1 MKIVY
6 LSSYNIPSKVA
17 NSINV
22 ANMCQSF
29 YELGNDITLITPIY
43 HNTLKDNIYNF
54 YGIDKGIKIIRINRS
69 ISKLGLIFF
78 LMGVVINL
86 IRLKPDRVVG
96 RCVYS
101 CYLATLMG
109 YDVVFDSHRP
119 EWEGGEIYFSFFKK
133 MMASKNL
140 LRLAVNSNALKQIYD
155 ENDFMNQFSNKMIV
169 ANNGSRIFPLEQ
181 KIQLPGNNKVKVGY
195 VGHLYKGRGIDII
208 LECAKRLNHIDF
220 VLIGGEKEDIDF
232 WENNSEGKNL
242 YFLGFINP
250 QLIYKYRNSFDILLA
265 PYQNEVYTPAGF
277 NTVSFMNPI
286 KILEY
291 MSSNKPIIASSLPA
305 IHDILENEIN
315 GMLVKSDD
323 VSEWC
328 TQILRLS
335 LNQELSQ
342 KISLQAYQDFVNNY
356 TWKARVEKFLKN
368 LSFN

>member
-22 ANMCQSF
+22 INMCQAF
-29 YELGNDITLITPIY
+29 YELGNDITLVTPIY
-43 HNTLKDNIYNF
+43 HNTLKDDTYSF

-86 IRLKPDRVVG
+86 KRLKPDRVVG

-109 YDVVFDSHRP
+109 YEVVFDSHRP
-119 EWEGGEIYFSFFKK
+119 EWEGGKIYFSYFKK

-140 LRLAVNSNALKQIYD
+140 VKLALNSKALKQIY
-155 ENDFMNQFSNKMIV
+155 EKNNFMNQFSNKMIV

-208 LECAKRLNHIDF
+208 LECANTLRHLDF
-220 VLIGGEKEDIDF
+220 ILIGGEKEDIDF
-232 WENNSEGKNL
+232 WKNNSENKNL

-291 MSSNKPIIASSLPA
+291 MSSKKPIIASLLPA
-305 IHDILENEIN
+305 IQDVLQHEVN
-315 GMLVKSDD
+315 GLLVTSDD
-323 VSEWC
+323 VNQWC
-328 TQILRLS
+328 TEIKRLIS
-335 LNQELSQ
+335 NQELSQ
-342 KISLQAYQDFVNNY
+342 KISENAYQDFLNYY
-356 TWKARVEKFLKN
+356 TWKARAEKFL
-368 LSFN
+368 